1 MSKIPGFSPFWVPK
15 IMKSEVKKWIKIDAK
30 FGTEKD
36 RKQMKNEEVEN
47 MKISAE
53 HHTVVKKQ
61 GSRGSVAERT
71 LHRKMMK
78 IRWKNHPKIDEKSIQ
93 NRYSKK

>member
-1 MSKIPGFSPFWVPK
+1 
-15 IMKSEVKKWIKIDAK
+15 MKKYVKKWIKIDAK
-30 FGTEKD
+30 IDTEKD
-36 RKQMKNEEVEN
+36 RKNMKNEEVEN

-61 GSRGSVAERT
+61 GSRGSVAERV

-78 IRWKNHPKIDEKSIQ
+78 IR
-93 NRYSKK
+93 

>member
-1 MSKIPGFSPFWVPK
+1 
-15 IMKSEVKKWIKIDAK
+15 
-30 FGTEKD
+30 
-36 RKQMKNEEVEN
+36 MKNEEVEN

-61 GSRGSVAERT
+61 GSRGSVAERV

-78 IRWKNHPKIDEKSIQ
+78 IRWKNHPKIDIDANIETEKERKITK
-93 NRYSKK
+93 NRSSLGW